1 MNQNEE
7 NTLGNIYLSHRA
19 ICTIVSHAAQMS
31 YGIVGLAPKNLA
43 AGLAAVLA
51 KDSTQG
57 VSVRSDGKNVTI
69 DLYIIVEYG
78 TRITSVANSVSD
90 SVKYQVEKMTG
101 LHVENVNVHV
111 KGLRIISPDEK

>member
-1 MNQNEE
+1 MNQTDQ
-7 NTLGNIYLSHRA
+7 NTLGNIFLSHRA

-43 AGLAAVLA
+43 AGIAAA
-51 KDSTQG
+51 ITKDSMQG
-57 VSVRSDGKNVTI
+57 VNVKSDGKNVTI
-69 DLYIIVEYG
+69 DLYIVVEYG

-101 LHVENVNVHV
+101 LHVDNVNIHV
-111 KGLRIISPDEK
+111 KGLRISSPDK

>member
-1 MNQNEE
+1 MNQTDQ
-7 NTLGNIYLSHRA
+7 NTLGNIFLSHRA

-43 AGLAAVLA
+43 AGIAAA
-51 KDSTQG
+51 ITKDSMQG
-57 VSVRSDGKNVTI
+57 VI
-69 DLYIIVEYG
+69 DLYIVVEYG

-101 LHVENVNVHV
+101 LHVESVNIHV
-111 KGLRIISPDEK
+111 KGLRVSNPDK

>member
-1 MNQNEE
+1 MDRNEQ
-7 NTLGNIYLSHRA
+7 NTLGNIFLSHRA
-19 ICTIVSHAAQMS
+19 ICSIVSHAAQTS

-43 AGLAAVLA
+43 AGIT

-57 VSVRSDGKNVTI
+57 VSVKSDGKNVTI

-101 LHVENVNVHV
+101 LHVDNVNVHV
-111 KGLRIISPDEK
+111 KGLRISNPDK